1 MLILLTIVSC
11 ILIDIL
17 TIILFPCRL
26 FAVILLH
33 PPVQFIGHLLQE
45 GCTVVKQPHL
55 NIPVGDVAVCQRLL
69 EIQELHECRE
79 HILQRYVT
87 VVDALLGV
95 ESIDKFYKVR
105 VLSRP
110 S

>member
-1 MLILLTIVSC
+1 YCRNFAVG
-11 ILIDIL
+11 DGV
-17 TIILFPCRL
+17 LFPCSL

-33 PPVQFIGHLLQE
+33 PQVQFIGHLLQE

>member
-55 NIPVGDVAVCQRLL
+55 DVPISDVAVCQRFL

-79 HILQRYVT
+79 QIFQ
-87 VVDALLGV
+87 
-95 ESIDKFYKVR
+95 
-105 VLSRP
+105 
-110 S
+110 